1 MKIVGP
7 AILPLTL
14 ACVTIGFVSTG
25 CVTTSGTT
33 QNPVISESVANYNAN
48 ESANESVSR
57 NASESTSDSLRFLN
71 TQHHDSEEAPKFTEG
86 YIKAGGSRLHYV
98 SGGSG
103 KLVVFYHGFP
113 SYWYIWKH
121 QLKALAKDYRV
132 IAFDGLGTN
141 LSDKPTEV
149 SAYTVSN
156 LSAQLREAI
165 EKLNG
170 QEPYMLVGHD
180 WGGAMAWAYAQ
191 TNPPGLEKLVVLS
204 APPYNLFLE
213 LLRSDA
219 DQRKA
224 SQYVEYLK
232 SAEGETRLKANN
244 ALSFWKAGG
253 YEKFVDRGL
262 ISTAEGEL
270 FKTAMA
276 RPGSVTGGI
285 NWYRA
290 NLPLPHTISTDDF
303 WPSQSASTSV
313 DSMLIWGET
322 DETFVPAFLQQL
334 PSYTEQLQ
342 IEILPGVGHTPQLEA
357 PEKVNKLIRSFIESL

>member
-1 MKIVGP
+1 MKIVSH
-7 AILPLTL
+7 AILSLTL
-14 ACVTIGFVSTG
+14 ACLTTG
-25 CVTTSGTT
+25 CTV
-33 QNPVISESVANYNAN
+33 QNPINSESVASYSAG
-48 ESANESVSR
+48 ESS
-57 NASESTSDSLRFLN
+57 SDSLRFLN
-71 TQHHDSEEAPKFTEG
+71 AQNHNDDEAPKFTEG
-86 YIKAGGSRLHYV
+86 YVKAGGSRLHYV
-98 SGGSG
+98 SGGRG

-121 QLKALAKDYRV
+121 QLRALAKDYRV

-156 LSAQLREAI
+156 LSTQLREAI
-165 EKLNG
+165 EELNG
-170 QEPYMLVGHD
+170 QEPYILVSHD

-219 DQRKA
+219 NQRKA

-253 YEKFVDRGL
+253 YEKFVDRDL
-262 ISTAEGEL
+262 ISPAEGEL
-270 FKTAMA
+270 FKAAMA
-276 RPGSVTGGI
+276 RPGAVTGGI

-290 NLPLPHTISTDDF
+290 NLPLPHIISTDDF

-322 DETFVPAFLQQL
+322 DRTFVPAFLQQL
-334 PSYTEQLQ
+334 PNYTEQLQ
-342 IEILPGVGHTPQLEA
+342 IEILSGVGHTPQLEA
-357 PEKVNKLIRSFIESL
+357 PERVNKLIRSFIESP

>member
-1 MKIVGP
+1 MKIVRRV
-7 AILPLTL
+7 ILSLT
-14 ACVTIGFVSTG
+14 VTCLTTG
-25 CVTTSGTT
+25 CTT
-33 QNPVISESVANYNAN
+33 QNPINSESVASYT
-48 ESANESVSR
+48 
-57 NASESTSDSLRFLN
+57 ASESASESLRFLN
-71 TQHHDSEEAPKFTEG
+71 TQNQNDDEVPKFTEG
-86 YIKAGGSRLHYV
+86 YVRAGGSRLHYV

-121 QLKALAKDYRV
+121 QLRDLAKDYRV
-132 IAFDGLGTN
+132 VAFDGLGTN
-141 LSDKPTEV
+141 LSGKPTEV
-149 SAYTVSN
+149 SEYAVSN

-170 QEPYMLVGHD
+170 HDPYALVGHD
-180 WGGAMAWAYAQ
+180 WGGALAWAYAQ
-191 TNPPGLEKLVVLS
+191 TNPQGLEKLIVLN

-213 LLRSDA
+213 LLRSNA
-219 DQRKA
+219 EQRKA
-224 SQYVEYLK
+224 SQYVERLK
-232 SAEGETRLKANN
+232 STQGEKRLKENN
-244 ALSFWKAGG
+244 ALGFWKAGG
-253 YEKFVDRGL
+253 YEKFVARGL

-290 NLPLPHTISTDDF
+290 NLPLPHTINTDDF
-303 WPSQSASTSV
+303 WPSQSANTSV

-322 DETFVPAFLQQL
+322 DKTFVPAFLQQL
-334 PSYTEQLQ
+334 PNYTKQLQ

-357 PEKVNKLIRSFIESL
+357 PERVNKLIRSFIETL

>member
-1 MKIVGP
+1 MKIVRRTL
-7 AILPLTL
+7 LPLTL
-14 ACVTIGFVSTG
+14 ACVTISCVSTG
-25 CVTTSGTT
+25 FETAGDAT
-33 QNPVISESVANYNAN
+33 QNPINSESVASY
-48 ESANESVSR
+48 SANEH
-57 NASESTSDSLRFLN
+57 ASESLRFLN
-71 TQHHDSEEAPKFTEG
+71 TQIQNDDEAAKFTEG
-86 YIKAGGSRLHYV
+86 YVKAGGSRLHYV
-98 SGGSG
+98 SAGSG

-156 LSAQLREAI
+156 ISAQLREAI
-165 EKLNG
+165 EELNG
-170 QEPYMLVGHD
+170 QKPYILVGHD

-232 SAEGETRLKANN
+232 SAEGEKRLKANN

-253 YEKFVDRGL
+253 YEKFVARGL
-262 ISTAEGEL
+262 ISPDEGEL
-270 FKTAMA
+270 FKLAMA
-276 RPGSVTGGI
+276 RQGAVAGGI
-285 NWYRA
+285 SWYRA
-290 NLPLPHTISTDDF
+290 NLPLPQTITADDF
-303 WPSQSASTSV
+303 WPSQLARTSV
-313 DSMLIWGET
+313 NSLLIWGET
-322 DETFVPAFLQQL
+322 DKTFVPAFLQQL
-334 PSYTEQLQ
+334 PNYTDQLQ
-342 IEILPGVGHTPQLEA
+342 IEILPEIGHTPQLEA
-357 PEKVNKLIRSFIESL
+357 PEKVNRLIRDFIEAR

>member
-1 MKIVGP
+1 MKIVRRTL
-7 AILPLTL
+7 LPLTL
-14 ACVTIGFVSTG
+14 ACVTISCVSTG
-25 CVTTSGTT
+25 FETAGDAT
-33 QNPVISESVANYNAN
+33 QNPINSESVASYSAN
-48 ESANESVSR
+48 ESANEH
-57 NASESTSDSLRFLN
+57 ASESLRFLN
-71 TQHHDSEEAPKFTEG
+71 TQIQNDDEAAKFTEG
-86 YIKAGGSRLHYV
+86 YVKAGGSRLHYV
-98 SGGSG
+98 SAGSG

-113 SYWYIWKH
+113 SYWCIWKH

-156 LSAQLREAI
+156 ISAQLREAI
-165 EKLNG
+165 EELNG
-170 QEPYMLVGHD
+170 QKPYILVGHD

-232 SAEGETRLKANN
+232 SAEGEKRLKANN

-253 YEKFVDRGL
+253 YEKFVARGL
-262 ISTAEGEL
+262 ISPDEGEL
-270 FKTAMA
+270 FKLAMA
-276 RPGSVTGGI
+276 RQGAVAGGI
-285 NWYRA
+285 SWYRA
-290 NLPLPHTISTDDF
+290 NLPLPQTITADDF
-303 WPSQSASTSV
+303 WPSQLARTSV
-313 DSMLIWGET
+313 NSLLIWGET
-322 DETFVPAFLQQL
+322 DKTFVPAFLQQL
-334 PSYTEQLQ
+334 PNYTDQLQ
-342 IEILPGVGHTPQLEA
+342 IEILPEIGHTPQLEA
-357 PEKVNKLIRSFIESL
+357 PEKVNRLIRDFIEAR